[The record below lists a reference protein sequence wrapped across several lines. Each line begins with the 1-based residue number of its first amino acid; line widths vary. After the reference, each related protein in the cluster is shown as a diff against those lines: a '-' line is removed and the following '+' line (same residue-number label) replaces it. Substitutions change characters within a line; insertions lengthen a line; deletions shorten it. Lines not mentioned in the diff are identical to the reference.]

1 MIVLYVFNAAFNS
14 ILAISWY
21 WVLLVEESG
30 VPWDMIS
37 YWKSSE
43 YLERNLELLLLD
55 YTTEQESTALNEIAQ
70 RTVLKQRQYM
80 SSLSYEFR

>member
-37 YWKSSE
+37 YWKSE